1 MNHSTEKCGP
11 GNYSLNGFE
20 PCTLC
25 PQGEYQEDY
34 EQKMCIK
41 CPPGTTTGY
50 IGTIDKDHCVD
61 KGMII
66 IAIKIVLIALFLTG
80 QINCDADPFPM
91 DTNPVNVPSVPLK
104 VRISLFYPTF

>member
-1 MNHSTEKCGP
+1 MNNSIEKCGP

-25 PQGEYQEDY
+25 SQGEYQEDY

-50 IGTIDKDHCVD
+50 TGTLDKDHCVD
-61 KGMII
+61 KGSHITMHLHRNIMNNFII
-66 IAIKIVLIALFLTG
+66 YRTNTTG
-80 QINCDADPFPM
+80 IH
-91 DTNPVNVPSVPLK
+91 S
-104 VRISLFYPTF
+104 